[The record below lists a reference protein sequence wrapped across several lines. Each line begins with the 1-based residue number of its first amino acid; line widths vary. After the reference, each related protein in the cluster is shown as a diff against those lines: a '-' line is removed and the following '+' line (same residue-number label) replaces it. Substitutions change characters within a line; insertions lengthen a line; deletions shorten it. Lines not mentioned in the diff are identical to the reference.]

1 MVASV
6 MHVCIFSDFL
16 VITYSLFNDKKG
28 KKRNNMNVISAW
40 MVLDIEQRSHNV
52 LTISNN

>member
-1 MVASV
+1 MVASA

-28 KKRNNMNVISAW
+28 KKKKQHECDKCMDGVGHWAT
-40 MVLDIEQRSHNV
+40 LTQRS
-52 LTISNN
+52 NNFK